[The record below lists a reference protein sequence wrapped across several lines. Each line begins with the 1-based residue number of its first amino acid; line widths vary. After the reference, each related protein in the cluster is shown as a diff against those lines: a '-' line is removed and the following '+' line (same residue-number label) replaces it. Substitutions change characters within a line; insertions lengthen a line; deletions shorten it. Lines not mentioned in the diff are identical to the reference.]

1 MCAQALPCRAL
12 KSWCIGQKSY
22 CFKVQKNRIIS
33 LAKASTHPLPNIFK
47 VLLSPKWYDFGKLL
61 TLQVFDRSL
70 KNCDLESMET
80 ISIKKFKLQ
89 WILHYYVRCTKQAYS
104 YHICLSYTILF
115 HQNMKCIVLK
125 FKALPRKTPSWTAWH
140 CNQRDQPQKYP
151 TFETETHL
159 VLLMHVP
166 SGKIRIGKVS
176 GSSTCSL
183 NLSAKRL

>member
-1 MCAQALPCRAL
+1 MIWFRQT
-12 KSWCIGQKSY
+12 SNS
-22 CFKVQKNRIIS
+22 S
-33 LAKASTHPLPNIFK
+33 
-47 VLLSPKWYDFGKLL
+47 GK
-61 TLQVFDRSL
+61 QVFDRSL

-183 NLSAKRL
+183 NLSAKRLELHILWPPGPP